1 MSSTTPS
8 FSQEQVIHNVGVVRS
23 HIAEICGDAAQ
34 SVQLVA
40 VTKNFG
46 LEAWEW
52 ARDAGCDAVGENYAQ
67 EALAKALAANIDKRL
82 PLHFIGHL
90 QSNKLAQL
98 YGKVHTWQTIDRE
111 SVILGLAKLYAA
123 HGGSV
128 PSVLL
133 QVNIADE
140 AQKSG
145 CHPRDVA
152 KLVELARSSQLHVGG
167 LMAMGPT
174 NGDLAETRQA
184 FRETRKMCNELG
196 LSECSAG
203 MSHDY
208 RIALEEGATMIR
220 VGSAIFG
227 ERPQ

>member
-1 MSSTTPS
+1 MRS
-8 FSQEQVIHNVGVVRS
+8 VI
-23 HIAEICGDAAQ
+23 ADICGDAAN

-46 LEAWEW
+46 PHAWDW

-67 EALAKALAANIDKRL
+67 EAVAKARDADTVNRL

-90 QSNKLAQL
+90 QSNKLSAL
-98 YGKVHTWQTIDRE
+98 YGTVHTWQTIDRE
-111 SVILGLAKLYAA
+111 SVILSLAKLFAA
-123 HGGSV
+123 HGGDA

-133 QVNIADE
+133 QVNIAEE

-145 CHPRDVA
+145 CHPREVE
-152 KLVELARSSQLHVGG
+152 KLVELALSNHLNLGG
-167 LMAMGPT
+167 LMVMGPT
-174 NGDLAETRQA
+174 NADPTVTRQT
-184 FRETRKMCNELG
+184 FREARKMCNELG
-196 LSECSAG
+196 LLECSAG

>member
-1 MSSTTPS
+1 M
-8 FSQEQVIHNVGVVRS
+8 RS
-23 HIAEICGDAAQ
+23 HIADICGEAAQ
-34 SVQLVA
+34 GVQLVA

-46 LEAWEW
+46 PEAWDW
-52 ARDAGCDAVGENYAQ
+52 ARDAGCNAVGENYAQ
-67 EALAKALAANIDKRL
+67 EALAKALAADIDKRL

-98 YGKVHTWQTIDRE
+98 YGKVQTWQTIDRE
-111 SVILGLAKLYAA
+111 SVILGLAKLYAT
-123 HGGSV
+123 HGGV
-128 PSVLL
+128 APFVLL

-140 AQKSG
+140 TQKSG
-145 CHPRDVA
+145 CPPGDVA

-174 NGDLAETRQA
+174 NGDPLETRQT

-196 LSECSAG
+196 LLECSTG
-203 MSHDY
+203 MSNDY
-208 RIALEEGATMIR
+208 RIALEEGATIIR

>member
-1 MSSTTPS
+1 M
-8 FSQEQVIHNVGVVRS
+8 GVVRS
-23 HIAEICGDAAQ
+23 VISDICGDAAN
-34 SVQLVA
+34 SVQLIA

-46 LEAWEW
+46 PQAWDW

-67 EALAKALAANIDKRL
+67 EAVAKARDADTVNRL

-90 QSNKLAQL
+90 QSNKLSAL
-98 YGKVHTWQTIDRE
+98 YGTVHTWQTIDRE
-111 SVILGLAKLYAA
+111 SLILGLAKLFAA
-123 HGGSV
+123 HGGDA

-145 CHPRDVA
+145 CHPRNVE
-152 KLVELARSSQLHVGG
+152 KLVELALSNHLNVGG
-167 LMAMGPT
+167 LMVMGPT
-174 NGDLAETRQA
+174 NADPTVTRQT
-184 FRETRKMCNELG
+184 FREARKMCNELG
-196 LSECSAG
+196 LLECSAG

-208 RIALEEGATMIR
+208 GIALEEGATMIR

>member
-1 MSSTTPS
+1 M
-8 FSQEQVIHNVGVVRS
+8 
-23 HIAEICGDAAQ
+23 
-34 SVQLVA
+34 QLVA

-67 EALAKALAANIDKRL
+67 EALAKALAADSGKRL

-111 SVILGLAKLYAA
+111 SVILGLAKLHAA
-123 HGGSV
+123 HGGAA

-152 KLVELARSSQLHVGG
+152 KLVELARASQLHVGG

-174 NGDLAETRQA
+174 NGDLVKTRQT
-184 FRETRKMCNELG
+184 FRGTRKMCNELG

-208 RIALEEGATMIR
+208 RIALEEGATIIR

>member
-1 MSSTTPS
+1 
-8 FSQEQVIHNVGVVRS
+8 VVRS
-23 HIAEICGDAAQ
+23 HIADICGEAAQ
-34 SVQLVA
+34 GVQLVA

-46 LEAWEW
+46 PEAWDW
-52 ARDAGCDAVGENYAQ
+52 ARDAGCNAVGENYAQ
-67 EALAKALAANIDKRL
+67 EALAKALAADIDKRL

-98 YGKVHTWQTIDRE
+98 YGKVQTWQTIDRE
-111 SVILGLAKLYAA
+111 SVILGLAKLYAT
-123 HGGSV
+123 HGGV
-128 PSVLL
+128 APFVLL

-140 AQKSG
+140 TQKSG
-145 CHPRDVA
+145 CPPGDVA

-174 NGDLAETRQA
+174 NGDPLETRQT

-196 LSECSAG
+196 LLECSTG
-203 MSHDY
+203 MSNDY
-208 RIALEEGATMIR
+208 RIALEEGATIIR

>member
-1 MSSTTPS
+1 M
-8 FSQEQVIHNVGVVRS
+8 
-23 HIAEICGDAAQ
+23 
-34 SVQLVA
+34 QLVA

-67 EALAKALAANIDKRL
+67 EALAKVLAADSGKHL

-111 SVILGLAKLYAA
+111 SVILGLAKLHAA
-123 HGGSV
+123 HGGAA

>member
-1 MSSTTPS
+1 M
-8 FSQEQVIHNVGVVRS
+8 GVVRS
-23 HIAEICGDAAQ
+23 VISDICGDAAN
-34 SVQLVA
+34 SVQLIA

-46 LEAWEW
+46 PQAWDW

-67 EALAKALAANIDKRL
+67 EAVAKARDADTVNRL

-90 QSNKLAQL
+90 QSNKLSAL
-98 YGKVHTWQTIDRE
+98 YGTVHTWQTINRE
-111 SVILGLAKLYAA
+111 SLILGLAKLYATR
-123 HGGSV
+123 GGDA

-145 CHPRDVA
+145 CHPRNVE
-152 KLVELARSSQLHVGG
+152 KLVELALSNHLNVGG
-167 LMAMGPT
+167 LMVMGPT
-174 NGDLAETRQA
+174 NADPTVTRQT
-184 FRETRKMCNELG
+184 FREARKMCNELG
-196 LSECSAG
+196 LLECSAG

>member
-67 EALAKALAANIDKRL
+67 EALAKALAADSGTRL

-111 SVILGLAKLYAA
+111 SVILGLAKLHAA
-123 HGGSV
+123 HGGAA

-174 NGDLAETRQA
+174 NGDLAETRQT

-208 RIALEEGATMIR
+208 RIALEEGATIIR

>member
-1 MSSTTPS
+1 MSSAASS
-8 FSQEQVIHNVGVVRS
+8 FSQQQVVHNVGVVRS
-23 HIAEICGDAAQ
+23 VITDICGDAAK
-34 SVQLVA
+34 SIQLVA

-46 LEAWEW
+46 LEAWNW

-67 EALAKALAANIDKRL
+67 EALAKARDADTVHRL

-90 QSNKLAQL
+90 QSNKLSAL

-111 SVILGLAKLYAA
+111 SVILGLAKLYAT
-123 HGGSV
+123 HGGDA

-140 AQKSG
+140 TQKSG
-145 CHPRDVA
+145 CHPRDVQ
-152 KLVELARSSQLHVGG
+152 KLVEQARSSRLHVVG
-167 LMAMGPT
+167 LMVMGPT
-174 NGDLAETRQA
+174 NADPTVTRQT
-184 FRETRKMCNELG
+184 FREARKMCNELG

>member
-1 MSSTTPS
+1 M
-8 FSQEQVIHNVGVVRS
+8 GVVRS
-23 HIAEICGDAAQ
+23 VISDICGDAAN
-34 SVQLVA
+34 SVQLIA

-46 LEAWEW
+46 PQAWDW

-67 EALAKALAANIDKRL
+67 EAVAKARDADTVNRL

-90 QSNKLAQL
+90 QSNKLSAL
-98 YGKVHTWQTIDRE
+98 YGTVHTWQTIDRE
-111 SVILGLAKLYAA
+111 SLILGLAKLFAA
-123 HGGSV
+123 HGGDA

-145 CHPRDVA
+145 CHPRNVE
-152 KLVELARSSQLHVGG
+152 KLVELALSNHLNVGG
-167 LMAMGPT
+167 LMVMGPT
-174 NGDLAETRQA
+174 NADPTVTRQT
-184 FRETRKMCNELG
+184 FREARKMCNELG
-196 LSECSAG
+196 LLECSAG

>member
-1 MSSTTPS
+1 M
-8 FSQEQVIHNVGVVRS
+8 RS
-23 HIAEICGDAAQ
+23 AISDICGDAAD

-46 LEAWEW
+46 PHAWDW

-67 EALAKALAANIDKRL
+67 EAVANARDADTVNRL

-90 QSNKLAQL
+90 QSNKLSAL
-98 YGKVHTWQTIDRE
+98 YGTVHTWQTIDRE
-111 SVILGLAKLYAA
+111 SLILGLAKLFAA
-123 HGGSV
+123 HGGDT

-140 AQKSG
+140 TQKSG
-145 CHPRDVA
+145 CHPREVE
-152 KLVELARSSQLHVGG
+152 KLVELARSNHLYVGG
-167 LMAMGPT
+167 LMVMGPSNADPT
-174 NGDLAETRQA
+174 VTRQT
-184 FRETRKMCNELG
+184 FREARKMCSELG

>member
-1 MSSTTPS
+1 LSSTTPS

-23 HIAEICGDAAQ
+23 HIADICGEAAQ
-34 SVQLVA
+34 GVQLVA

-46 LEAWEW
+46 PEAWDW
-52 ARDAGCDAVGENYAQ
+52 ARDAGCNAVGENYAQ
-67 EALAKALAANIDKRL
+67 EALAKALAADIDKRL

-98 YGKVHTWQTIDRE
+98 YGKVQTWQTIDRE
-111 SVILGLAKLYAA
+111 SVILGLAKLYAT
-123 HGGSV
+123 HGGV
-128 PSVLL
+128 APFVLL

-140 AQKSG
+140 TQKSG
-145 CHPRDVA
+145 CPPGDVA

-174 NGDLAETRQA
+174 NGDPLETRQT

-196 LSECSAG
+196 LLECSTG
-203 MSHDY
+203 MSNDY
-208 RIALEEGATMIR
+208 RIALEEGATIIR

>member
-1 MSSTTPS
+1 M
-8 FSQEQVIHNVGVVRS
+8 RS
-23 HIAEICGDAAQ
+23 AISDICGDAAN

-46 LEAWEW
+46 LEAWNW

-67 EALAKALAANIDKRL
+67 EALAKARDADPVHRV

-90 QSNKLAQL
+90 QSNKLSAL
-98 YGKVHTWQTIDRE
+98 YGTVHTWQTIDRE
-111 SVILGLAKLYAA
+111 SLILGLAKLFAA
-123 HGGSV
+123 HGGDA

-145 CHPRDVA
+145 CHPRDVE
-152 KLVELARSSQLHVGG
+152 KLVELALSNHLNVGG
-167 LMAMGPT
+167 LMVMGPT
-174 NGDLAETRQA
+174 NADPTVTRQT
-184 FRETRKMCNELG
+184 FREARKMCNELG
-196 LSECSAG
+196 LLECSAG

>member
-1 MSSTTPS
+1 LSSAASS
-8 FSQEQVIHNVGVVRS
+8 FSQQQVIHNVGVVRS
-23 HIAEICGDAAQ
+23 VIADICGDAAD

-46 LEAWEW
+46 PHAWDW

-67 EALAKALAANIDKRL
+67 EAVAKARDADTVNRL

-90 QSNKLAQL
+90 QSNKLSAL
-98 YGKVHTWQTIDRE
+98 YGTVHTWQTIDRE
-111 SVILGLAKLYAA
+111 SVILGLAKLYAN
-123 HGGSV
+123 HGGDA
-128 PSVLL
+128 PLVLL

-140 AQKSG
+140 TQKSG
-145 CHPRDVA
+145 CNPREVE
-152 KLVELARSSQLHVGG
+152 KLVELARSNHLYVGG
-167 LMAMGPT
+167 LMVMGPT
-174 NGDLAETRQA
+174 NADPTVTRQT
-184 FRETRKMCNELG
+184 FREARKMCSELG

>member
-1 MSSTTPS
+1 M
-8 FSQEQVIHNVGVVRS
+8 
-23 HIAEICGDAAQ
+23 
-34 SVQLVA
+34 QLVA

-67 EALAKALAANIDKRL
+67 EALAKALAADSGKRL

-111 SVILGLAKLYAA
+111 SVILGLAKLHAA
-123 HGGSV
+123 HGGV
-128 PSVLL
+128 APSVLL

-152 KLVELARSSQLHVGG
+152 KLVELARSSQLNVGG

-174 NGDLAETRQA
+174 NGDLVETRQA

-208 RIALEEGATMIR
+208 RIALEEGATIIR

>member
-1 MSSTTPS
+1 M
-8 FSQEQVIHNVGVVRS
+8 RS
-23 HIAEICGDAAQ
+23 AVTSICGDAAN

-46 LEAWEW
+46 PQAWDW

-67 EALAKALAANIDKRL
+67 EALAKARDADPVHRV

-90 QSNKLAQL
+90 QSNKLSAL
-98 YGKVHTWQTIDRE
+98 YGTVHTWQTIDRE
-111 SVILGLAKLYAA
+111 SLILGLAKLFAA
-123 HGGSV
+123 HGGDA

-145 CHPRDVA
+145 CHPRDVE
-152 KLVELARSSQLHVGG
+152 KLVELALSNHLNVGG
-167 LMAMGPT
+167 LMVMGPT
-174 NGDLAETRQA
+174 NADPTVTRQT
-184 FRETRKMCNELG
+184 FREARKMCNELG
-196 LSECSAG
+196 LLECSAG

>member
-1 MSSTTPS
+1 LSSTTPS

-23 HIAEICGDAAQ
+23 HIADICGEAAQ
-34 SVQLVA
+34 GVQLVA

-46 LEAWEW
+46 PEAWEW
-52 ARDAGCDAVGENYAQ
+52 ARDAGCYAVGENYAQ
-67 EALAKALAANIDKRL
+67 EALAKALAADIDKRL

-111 SVILGLAKLYAA
+111 SVILGLAKLYAT
-123 HGGSV
+123 HGGV
-128 PSVLL
+128 APFVLL

-140 AQKSG
+140 TQKSG

-174 NGDLAETRQA
+174 NGDPLETRQT

-196 LSECSAG
+196 LLECSAG

-208 RIALEEGATMIR
+208 RIALEEGATIIR

>member
-1 MSSTTPS
+1 M
-8 FSQEQVIHNVGVVRS
+8 
-23 HIAEICGDAAQ
+23 
-34 SVQLVA
+34 QLVA

-67 EALAKALAANIDKRL
+67 EALAKALAADSGKRL

-111 SVILGLAKLYAA
+111 SVILGLAKLHAA
-123 HGGSV
+123 HGGAA

-152 KLVELARSSQLHVGG
+152 KLVELARASQLHVGG

-174 NGDLAETRQA
+174 NGDLVKTRQT

-208 RIALEEGATMIR
+208 RIALEEGATIIR

>member
-23 HIAEICGDAAQ
+23 HIADICGEAAQ
-34 SVQLVA
+34 GVQLVA

-46 LEAWEW
+46 PEAWDW
-52 ARDAGCDAVGENYAQ
+52 ARDAGCNAVGENYAQ
-67 EALAKALAANIDKRL
+67 EALAKALAADIDKRL

-98 YGKVHTWQTIDRE
+98 YGKVQTWQTIDRE
-111 SVILGLAKLYAA
+111 SVILGLAKLYAT
-123 HGGSV
+123 HGGV
-128 PSVLL
+128 APFVLL

-140 AQKSG
+140 TQKSG
-145 CHPRDVA
+145 CPPGDVA

-174 NGDLAETRQA
+174 NGDPLETRQT

-196 LSECSAG
+196 LLECSTG
-203 MSHDY
+203 MSNDY
-208 RIALEEGATMIR
+208 RIALEEGATIIR

>member
-1 MSSTTPS
+1 M
-8 FSQEQVIHNVGVVRS
+8 GVVRS
-23 HIAEICGDAAQ
+23 HIAEICGDAART
-34 SVQLVA
+34 VQLVA

-46 LEAWEW
+46 LDAWEW

-67 EALAKALAANIDKRL
+67 EALAKALAADMNECL

-90 QSNKLAQL
+90 QSNKLASL
-98 YGKVHTWQTIDRE
+98 FGKVQTWQSIDRE

-123 HGGSV
+123 RGGV
-128 PSVLL
+128 APSVFL
-133 QVNIADE
+133 QVNVADE
-140 AQKSG
+140 TQKSG
-145 CHPRDVA
+145 CQPRDVA
-152 KLVELARSSQLHVGG
+152 KLVELARSSQLHVAG
-167 LMAMGPT
+167 LMVMGPT
-174 NGDLAETRQA
+174 NSDPLETRET

-196 LSECSAG
+196 LLECSAG

-208 RIALEEGATMIR
+208 RIALEEGATTIR

>member
-1 MSSTTPS
+1 M
-8 FSQEQVIHNVGVVRS
+8 RS
-23 HIAEICGDAAQ
+23 AISDICGDTAN

-46 LEAWEW
+46 PHAWDW

-67 EALAKALAANIDKRL
+67 EALAKARDADTVNRL

-90 QSNKLAQL
+90 QSNKLSAL
-98 YGKVHTWQTIDRE
+98 YGTVHTWQTIDRE
-111 SVILGLAKLYAA
+111 SVILGLAKLHAA
-123 HGGSV
+123 HGGAA

-174 NGDLAETRQA
+174 NGDLAETRQT

-208 RIALEEGATMIR
+208 RIALEEGATIIR

>member
-1 MSSTTPS
+1 MRLAISD
-8 FSQEQVIHNVGVVRS
+8 
-23 HIAEICGDAAQ
+23 ICGDAAN

-46 LEAWEW
+46 PQAWDW

-67 EALAKALAANIDKRL
+67 EAVAKARDADTVNRL

-90 QSNKLAQL
+90 QSNKLSAL
-98 YGKVHTWQTIDRE
+98 YGTVHTWQTIDRE
-111 SVILGLAKLYAA
+111 SLILGLAKLFVA
-123 HGGSV
+123 HGGDA

-145 CHPRDVA
+145 CHPRDVE
-152 KLVELARSSQLHVGG
+152 KLVELALSNHLNVGG
-167 LMAMGPT
+167 LMVMGPT
-174 NGDLAETRQA
+174 NADPTVTRQT
-184 FRETRKMCNELG
+184 FREARKMCNELG
-196 LSECSAG
+196 LLECSAG

>member
-1 MSSTTPS
+1 MSSATPS
-8 FSQEQVIHNVGVVRS
+8 FSQEQVIHNVGVVRA
-23 HIAEICGDAAQ
+23 HIAEVCGDAAS
-34 SVQLVA
+34 SVKLVA

-46 LEAWEW
+46 PEAWEW
-52 ARDAGCDAVGENYAQ
+52 AKDAGCDAVGENYAQ
-67 EALAKALAANIDKRL
+67 EALAKALAVNNHKCL

-98 YGKVHTWQTIDRE
+98 YGKVNTWQTIDRE
-111 SVILGLAKLYAA
+111 SVILGLAKLHAA
-123 HGGSV
+123 HGGAA

-140 AQKSG
+140 TQKSG
-145 CHPRDVA
+145 CHPSDVG

-174 NGDLAETRQA
+174 NGDLLETRQT
-184 FRETRKMCNELG
+184 FRETRKICNELG
-196 LSECSAG
+196 LLECSTG
-203 MSHDY
+203 VSNDY
-208 RIALEEGATMIR
+208 RIALEEGATIIR

>member
-1 MSSTTPS
+1 M
-8 FSQEQVIHNVGVVRS
+8 RS

-67 EALAKALAANIDKRL
+67 EALAKALAADSGKRL

-111 SVILGLAKLYAA
+111 SVILGLAKLHAA
-123 HGGSV
+123 HGGAA

-174 NGDLAETRQA
+174 NGDLAETRQT

-208 RIALEEGATMIR
+208 RIALEEGATIIR
-220 VGSAIFG
+220 VGSVIFG

>member
-1 MSSTTPS
+1 
-8 FSQEQVIHNVGVVRS
+8 
-23 HIAEICGDAAQ
+23 
-34 SVQLVA
+34 
-40 VTKNFG
+40 
-46 LEAWEW
+46 
-52 ARDAGCDAVGENYAQ
+52 
-67 EALAKALAANIDKRL
+67 L

-90 QSNKLAQL
+90 QSNKLSAL
-98 YGKVHTWQTIDRE
+98 YGTVHTWQTIDRE
-111 SVILGLAKLYAA
+111 SLILGLAKLFAA
-123 HGGSV
+123 HGGDA

-145 CHPRDVA
+145 CHPRDVE
-152 KLVELARSSQLHVGG
+152 KLVELALSNHLNVGG
-167 LMAMGPT
+167 LMVMGPT
-174 NGDLAETRQA
+174 NADPTVTRQT
-184 FRETRKMCNELG
+184 FREARKMCNELG
-196 LSECSAG
+196 LLECSAG

>member
-1 MSSTTPS
+1 M
-8 FSQEQVIHNVGVVRS
+8 HNVGVVRS
-23 HIAEICGDAAQ
+23 HIAEIRGDTAS

-40 VTKNFG
+40 VAKNFG
-46 LEAWEW
+46 PNAWQW

-67 EALAKALAANIDKRL
+67 EALAKVTATGANHL

-90 QSNKLAQL
+90 QSNKLSAL
-98 YGKVHTWQTIDRE
+98 YEKVHTWQTIDRE
-111 SVILGLAKLYAA
+111 SVISGLAKLYAVS
-123 HGGSV
+123 GGDA
-128 PSVLL
+128 PRVLL

-140 AQKSG
+140 TQKSG
-145 CHPRDVA
+145 CSPQA
-152 KLVELARSSQLHVGG
+152 LEKLVDLARSSHLDVGG
-167 LMAMGPT
+167 LMVMGPT
-174 NGDLAETRQA
+174 SADPISTRHT
-184 FRETRKMCNELG
+184 FREARKMCNELG

-208 RIALEEGATMIR
+208 RIALEEGATIIR

>member
-67 EALAKALAANIDKRL
+67 EALAKALAADSGKRL

-123 HGGSV
+123 HGGV
-128 PSVLL
+128 APSVLL

-174 NGDLAETRQA
+174 NGDLAETRQT
-184 FRETRKMCNELG
+184 FRETRKMCNEMG
-196 LSECSAG
+196 LFECSAG

>member
-1 MSSTTPS
+1 M
-8 FSQEQVIHNVGVVRS
+8 
-23 HIAEICGDAAQ
+23 
-34 SVQLVA
+34 QLVA

-67 EALAKALAANIDKRL
+67 EALAKALAADSGKRL
-82 PLHFIGHL
+82 LLHFIGHL

-111 SVILGLAKLYAA
+111 SVILGLAKLHAA
-123 HGGSV
+123 HGGAA

-174 NGDLAETRQA
+174 NGDLVKTRQT

-208 RIALEEGATMIR
+208 RIALEEGATIIR

>member
-1 MSSTTPS
+1 M
-8 FSQEQVIHNVGVVRS
+8 GVVRS
-23 HIAEICGDAAQ
+23 VISDICGDAAN
-34 SVQLVA
+34 SVQLIA

-46 LEAWEW
+46 LEAWNW

-67 EALAKALAANIDKRL
+67 EAVAKARDADTVNRL

-90 QSNKLAQL
+90 QSNKLSAL
-98 YGKVHTWQTIDRE
+98 YGTVHTWQTIDRE
-111 SVILGLAKLYAA
+111 SLILGLAKLFAA
-123 HGGSV
+123 HGGDA

-145 CHPRDVA
+145 CHPRNVE
-152 KLVELARSSQLHVGG
+152 KLVELALSNHLNVGG
-167 LMAMGPT
+167 LMVMGPT
-174 NGDLAETRQA
+174 NADPTVTRQT
-184 FRETRKMCNELG
+184 FREARKMCNELG
-196 LSECSAG
+196 LLECSAG

>member
-1 MSSTTPS
+1 M
-8 FSQEQVIHNVGVVRS
+8 
-23 HIAEICGDAAQ
+23 
-34 SVQLVA
+34 QLVA

-67 EALAKALAANIDKRL
+67 EALAKALDADSGKRL

-111 SVILGLAKLYAA
+111 SVILGLAKLHAA
-123 HGGSV
+123 HGGAA

-174 NGDLAETRQA
+174 NGDLVKTRQT

-208 RIALEEGATMIR
+208 RIALEEGATIIR

>member
-1 MSSTTPS
+1 LSSTTPS

-67 EALAKALAANIDKRL
+67 EALAKALAADIDKRL

-123 HGGSV
+123 HGGAA

-174 NGDLAETRQA
+174 NRDLVKTRQT

-208 RIALEEGATMIR
+208 RIALEEGATIIR

>member
-40 VTKNFG
+40 VAKNFG

-67 EALAKALAANIDKRL
+67 EALAKVLAADSGKHL

-208 RIALEEGATMIR
+208 RIALEEGATTIR

>member
-1 MSSTTPS
+1 M
-8 FSQEQVIHNVGVVRS
+8 VRS
-23 HIAEICGDAAQ
+23 HIADICGEAAQ
-34 SVQLVA
+34 GVQLVA

-46 LEAWEW
+46 PEAWDW
-52 ARDAGCDAVGENYAQ
+52 ARDAGCNAVGENYAQ
-67 EALAKALAANIDKRL
+67 EALAKALAADIDKRL

-98 YGKVHTWQTIDRE
+98 YGKVQTWQTIDRE
-111 SVILGLAKLYAA
+111 SVILGLAKLYAT
-123 HGGSV
+123 HGGV
-128 PSVLL
+128 APFVLL

-140 AQKSG
+140 TQKSG
-145 CHPRDVA
+145 CPPGDVA

-174 NGDLAETRQA
+174 NGDPLETRQT

-196 LSECSAG
+196 LLECSTG
-203 MSHDY
+203 MSNDY
-208 RIALEEGATMIR
+208 RIALEEGATIIR

>member
-23 HIAEICGDAAQ
+23 HIADICGEAAQ
-34 SVQLVA
+34 GVQLVA

-46 LEAWEW
+46 PEAWEW
-52 ARDAGCDAVGENYAQ
+52 ARDAGCNAVGENYAQ
-67 EALAKALAANIDKRL
+67 EALAKALATDIDKRL

-98 YGKVHTWQTIDRE
+98 YGKVQTWQTIDRE
-111 SVILGLAKLYAA
+111 SVILGLAKLYAT
-123 HGGSV
+123 HGGV
-128 PSVLL
+128 APFVLL

-140 AQKSG
+140 TQKSG
-145 CHPRDVA
+145 CPPGEVA

-174 NGDLAETRQA
+174 NGDPLETRQT

-196 LSECSAG
+196 LLECSAG

-208 RIALEEGATMIR
+208 RIALEEGATIIR

>member
-1 MSSTTPS
+1 M
-8 FSQEQVIHNVGVVRS
+8 GVVRS
-23 HIAEICGDAAQ
+23 VISDICGDAAN
-34 SVQLVA
+34 SVQLIA

-46 LEAWEW
+46 PQAWDW

-67 EALAKALAANIDKRL
+67 EAVAKARDADTVNRL

-90 QSNKLAQL
+90 QSNKLSAL
-98 YGKVHTWQTIDRE
+98 YGTVHTWQTIDRE
-111 SVILGLAKLYAA
+111 SLILGLAKLFAA
-123 HGGSV
+123 HGGDA

-145 CHPRDVA
+145 CHPREVE
-152 KLVELARSSQLHVGG
+152 KLVELARSNHLYVGG
-167 LMAMGPT
+167 LMVMGPT
-174 NGDLAETRQA
+174 NADPTVTRQT
-184 FRETRKMCNELG
+184 FREARKMCNELG
-196 LSECSAG
+196 LLECSAG

>member
-1 MSSTTPS
+1 LSSTTPS

-23 HIAEICGDAAQ
+23 HIADICGEAAQ
-34 SVQLVA
+34 GVQLVA

-46 LEAWEW
+46 PEAWDW
-52 ARDAGCDAVGENYAQ
+52 ARDAGCNAVGENYAQ
-67 EALAKALAANIDKRL
+67 EALAKALAADIDKRL

-98 YGKVHTWQTIDRE
+98 YGKVQTWQTIDRE
-111 SVILGLAKLYAA
+111 SVILGLAKLYAT
-123 HGGSV
+123 HGGV
-128 PSVLL
+128 APFVLL

-140 AQKSG
+140 TQKSG
-145 CHPRDVA
+145 CPPGDVA

-174 NGDLAETRQA
+174 NGDPSETRQT

-196 LSECSAG
+196 LLECSTG
-203 MSHDY
+203 MSNDY
-208 RIALEEGATMIR
+208 RIALEEGATIIR